1 MNAGLIAPESR
12 PSVLAEAKRLVD
24 NTGEVIDYACDC
36 GRPLDETMTGVS
48 PNHRFQV
55 RWYASFSLRVC
66 YSLEELRKK
75 CREEAGKRR

>member
-1 MNAGLIAPESR
+1 MSEQLPEGR
-12 PSVLAEAKRLVD
+12 PAVLAEAKRLVD

-36 GRPLDETMTGVS
+36 SAVTGAP

-55 RWYASFSLRVC
+55 RWYASFALRVC

-75 CREEAGKRR
+75 CRDEAGKRR